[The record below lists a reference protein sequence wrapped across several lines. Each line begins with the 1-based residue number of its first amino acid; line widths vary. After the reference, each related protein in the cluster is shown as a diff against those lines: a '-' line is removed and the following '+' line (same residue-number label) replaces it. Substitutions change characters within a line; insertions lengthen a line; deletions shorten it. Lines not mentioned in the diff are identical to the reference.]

1 LITAKKSLGQNFL
14 ADREVARRIVTS
26 VAPLPQDLIIEI
38 GPGTGAL
45 TRLLTEAS
53 GYVLAIELD
62 RRLIEELRR
71 EFASGRIAIIE
82 ADALAVNWNALLDSA
97 TDDWRAAM
105 GDAGEPRPRVVA
117 NLPYYIST
125 AIIERLMSLG
135 TRLFDM
141 TLMLQREVVER
152 ISSPPGSREYGYL
165 SVLVQYHCAAAKL
178 FDVPPA
184 AFRPPP
190 KVQSAILRL
199 TVRERP
205 AVEVS
210 DEARFFALVRAAFA
224 QRRKT
229 IANNL
234 KAARHALGI
243 TQEINAALE
252 HAGIT
257 PQRRAETLS
266 LAEFASLFHAFDR
279 ASGEMTEGASR

>member
-1 LITAKKSLGQNFL
+1 MITAKKSLGQNFL
-14 ADREVARRIVTS
+14 ADRHVARRIVAS

-45 TRLLTEAS
+45 TRLLVDAS
-53 GYVLAIELD
+53 GYVVAIELD

-71 EFASGRIAIIE
+71 EFASARVRIIE
-82 ADALAVNWNALLDSA
+82 ADALAVNWDALLDSA
-97 TDDWRAAM
+97 MESWRAATQA
-105 GDAGEPRPRVVA
+105 DDEPRVRIVA

-135 TRLFDM
+135 TRLSDM

-152 ISSPPGSREYGYL
+152 ISSPPSSREYGYL
-165 SVLVQYHCAAAKL
+165 SVLVQYHCAAVKL

-205 AVEVS
+205 AVEVT

-234 KAARHALGI
+234 KAARRALGI
-243 TQEINAALE
+243 TAEINAALE
-252 HAGIT
+252 RAGIE

-266 LAEFASLFHAFDR
+266 LDEFAALFHTLFNLPD
-279 ASGEMTEGASR
+279 